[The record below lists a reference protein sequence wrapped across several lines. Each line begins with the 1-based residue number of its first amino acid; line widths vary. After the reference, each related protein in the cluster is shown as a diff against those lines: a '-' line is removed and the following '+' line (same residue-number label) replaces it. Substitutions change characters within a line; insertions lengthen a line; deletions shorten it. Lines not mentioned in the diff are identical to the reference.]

1 MSIFD
6 KVLENFSAKDLRS
19 RVTGVIIMGF
29 IVCAIASAALYFL
42 LISEQRVAISG
53 MGSWSQETPGAIV
66 VSVEAHQ
73 LRFIEARD
81 SVKTVLD
88 GPANGQATV
97 EAEILSI
104 NPSAPSVLIKPLSIP
119 EGFGA
124 LDKFDVE
131 MILIEEPMWRMLW
144 GNS

>member
-29 IVCAIASAALYFL
+29 VVCLIAGTALYFL
-42 LISEQRVAISG
+42 LHSVQRVSISG
-53 MGSWSQETPGAIV
+53 IGSWSQETPGAIV

-73 LRFIEARD
+73 LKFIEARD
-81 SVKTVLD
+81 SVMTELD
-88 GPANGQATV
+88 GPSQGQVTV
-97 EAEILSI
+97 EAKILSI
-104 NPSAPSVLIKPLSIP
+104 NPAAPSVLIMPLGVP

-124 LDKFDVE
+124 LDRFDVE
-131 MILIEEPMWRMLW
+131 MILIEEPLWRMLW

>member
-29 IVCAIASAALYFL
+29 IVCAIAGAALYFL
-42 LISEQRVAISG
+42 LISEQRVSISG

-73 LRFIEARD
+73 LKFIEARD
-81 SVKTVLD
+81 SVKTELD
-88 GPANGQATV
+88 GPAQGHATV
-97 EAEILSI
+97 EAEIISI
-104 NPSAPSVLIKPLSIP
+104 NPSAPSVLIRPLSIP
-119 EGFGA
+119 EGFRA